1 MKKTMVVAGLMLV
14 VLKMVYNVYT
24 VVYSTQ
30 NAGLEKAFNYG
41 IIFFILYYGV
51 VYGSKGKEISKG

>member
-1 MKKTMVVAGLMLV
+1 MVITGLMLV

-24 VVYSTQ
+24 FVYNTQ

-41 IIFFILYYGV
+41 IVFFILYYGV
-51 VYGSKGKEISKG
+51 VYGSKGKKICKG